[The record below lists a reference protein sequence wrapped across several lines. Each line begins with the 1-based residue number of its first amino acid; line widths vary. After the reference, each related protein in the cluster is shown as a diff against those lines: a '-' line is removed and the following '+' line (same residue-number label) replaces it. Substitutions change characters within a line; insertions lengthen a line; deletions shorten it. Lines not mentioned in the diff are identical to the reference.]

1 MSLSKTDYEKRFGQ
15 RFTQGASTNALG
27 YGVSNPYYP
36 PLKNFNNMNTWIEK
50 KLALT
55 FHAPPNPAT
64 WLAMYLQGFATT
76 DSNDLYFYANAL
88 AAGNQVYPSGIHL
101 FFDMNSTWGYLDFS
115 VEWLINFCWNL
126 SYFFTLFIP
135 VDLILASFTKSW
147 EPLVQNILLY
157 VPVLNWF
164 TFPIMYIWCNIFTC
178 PLENGWTYQWLL
190 KAH

>member
-88 AAGNQVYPSGIHL
+88 AAGNKVYPSGIHL
-101 FFDMNSTWGYLDFS
+101 LLSTL
-115 VEWLINFCWNL
+115 LL
-126 SYFFTLFIP
+126 TLLP
-135 VDLILASFTKSW
+135 GWPCTSK
-147 EPLVQNILLY
+147 
-157 VPVLNWF
+157 VL
-164 TFPIMYIWCNIFTC
+164 P
-178 PLENGWTYQWLL
+178 PP
-190 KAH
+190 